1 MSFYEAI
8 WHGEGIGDGGDLEE
22 SLQAYVLVKPEDGDW
37 TEACAKEGANPH
49 VDHYSSFDAYLDN
62 ADAIETIPVTPAMI
76 AGAVQQLSS

>member
-1 MSFYEAI
+1 M
-8 WHGEGIGDGGDLEE
+8 
-22 SLQAYVLVKPEDGDW
+22 VKPENGDW
-37 TEACAKEGANPH
+37 TEACAKDGGNPH